1 MFGIK
6 IISEER
12 YQSEQNSAMKLMEI
26 NEELT
31 QKNVR
36 LELDIKS
43 LREQNTKLRSINAKS
58 GDENNSLKE
67 KNSKLN
73 EAIKGHEAFRRAV
86 KLAFP
91 QIDFKGFTPKPCNEK
106 CSECSFA
113 DTGCKKYTDLSVCM
127 IVNEPSFHDNK

>member
-6 IISEER
+6 IINEKR
-12 YQSEQNSAMKLMEI
+12 YQSEQDSAKKLVEI

-31 QKNVR
+31 KKNVS

-43 LREQNTKLRSINAKS
+43 LREQNSKLRSVNSKRIE
-58 GDENNSLKE
+58 ENNSLRE
-67 KNSKLN
+67 KNYKLKEN
-73 EAIKGHEAFRRAV
+73 IKVHEAFRRAV

-91 QIDFKGFTPKPCNEK
+91 QIDFKSYTPKPCNER

-113 DTGCKKYTDLSVCM
+113 DTGCKKYTNLSVCM
-127 IVNEPSFHDNK
+127 LVNKPKIS